1 MATAQAP
8 CDILIIDDDPV
19 TRESLGDLLEAVG
32 YRVRSAAD
40 GLDALGYLRRDGLP
54 RLILCDLMMPRMN
67 GWVFRLEQQH
77 DPELSGIPT
86 VMVSGKEDPEPAASY
101 LAANDHLA
109 KPLDPER
116 LFTIIRRYCDQQAGS
131 RQAA

>member
-1 MATAQAP
+1 MGTAQAP

-40 GLDALGYLRRDGLP
+40 GMDALSYLRRDGRP
-54 RLILCDLMMPRMN
+54 QLILCDLMMPRMN
-67 GWVFRLEQQH
+67 GWVFRIEQQH
-77 DPELSGIPT
+77 DPALAAIPT

-101 LAANDHLA
+101 LSAADHLE

-116 LFTIIRRYCDQQAGS
+116 LFSIIRRYCPVQSDS
-131 RQAA
+131 RQAV